1 MKYIFYI
8 LIFLLAFTSSANQ
21 ELNKYWNWN
30 SVEVSLFPGGSSIS
44 EVNKKIITNMSGAAT
59 VDISANEITIT
70 IYSADYWD
78 EPVRISGSFLNK
90 KIQDAVVYRVDKTD
104 GDYILSGEYRMKKYT
119 KNCVFEEIILK
130 HPDAHTEFQI
140 LTRSSSTCSSKE
152 FSEEYEE
159 SN

>member
-59 VDISANEITIT
+59 VDISVNEITIT

-78 EPVRISGSFLNK
+78 EPVRISGSFLN
-90 KIQDAVVYRVDKTD
+90 
-104 GDYILSGEYRMKKYT
+104 EKYT
-119 KNCVFEEIILK
+119 G
-130 HPDAHTEFQI
+130 
-140 LTRSSSTCSSKE
+140 CSSLQGR
-152 FSEEYEE
+152 
-159 SN
+159 

>member
-1 MKYIFYI
+1 
-8 LIFLLAFTSSANQ
+8 
-21 ELNKYWNWN
+21 
-30 SVEVSLFPGGSSIS
+30 
-44 EVNKKIITNMSGAAT
+44 MSGAAT